1 MLRKLKKS
9 QFLLVLMAVIMLV
22 TAPNASADV
31 QPSQSMTHMK
41 TTPGLISALE
51 GVGVVLYVQGG
62 ATSGVIGDSIA
73 IANSQVVFHIPIT
86 GSKSAVQH
94 IGSTI
99 VFFNTANNSQVQ
111 LRNPV
116 IDLGKG
122 VVTATIPQASNQS
135 LTVLTI
141 RNSAELK
148 AKVTTD
154 KKTRIRSTAYV
165 GANLSLAPGL
175 ASTLN
180 ELLGLPANTLA
191 DGSNFGS
198 ADVTLKR
205 VVKKV

>member
-73 IANSQVVFHIPIT
+73 MANSQVVFHIPIT

>member
-1 MLRKLKKS
+1 VLRKLKKS

>member
-99 VFFNTANNSQVQ
+99 VFFNTANNSHVQ

-141 RNSAELK
+141 RNNAELK